1 MHVLE
6 TPDMRRQE
14 GLPFRSIMDR
24 ITFLLHV
31 FLRKAQ
37 ARCSWLFFSMVP
49 SSLGDEVTYRT
60 FRGAFRHWWNLK
72 RILLQSKAWKSF
84 LTVITTNGTLQS
96 MPTGAPPWR
105 GKAVDYSQ
113 IYVLCLWQ
121 HPFVSYSGRGIVK
134 EEAGADLKPRTQIC
148 KKKHNISGVLNFY
161 CEPCGEDW
169 WLETADCFPNIYSS
183 FSSGQIFY
191 PEWQW
196 AQWKG
201 NISQRHLKPTAAM

>member
-1 MHVLE
+1 
-6 TPDMRRQE
+6 
-14 GLPFRSIMDR
+14 
-24 ITFLLHV
+24 
-31 FLRKAQ
+31 
-37 ARCSWLFFSMVP
+37 
-49 SSLGDEVTYRT
+49 
-60 FRGAFRHWWNLK
+60 
-72 RILLQSKAWKSF
+72 
-84 LTVITTNGTLQS
+84 

-134 EEAGADLKPRTQIC
+134 EEADADLKPRTQIC

-196 AQWKG
+196 VLYISTPSLDFKIKNDTSFLAYGLFFFSTYSYKNG
-201 NISQRHLKPTAAM
+201 DNENKEVIYKNIEIASRCRVKLCRWL